1 MSPTVPVQRSTTGAA
16 NVLLT
21 QHVFP
26 SARQK
31 SSPWLFMQHVAGV
44 PHTPQKTAAGAGNAD
59 ANKHVASELHTLCLE
74 QRETC
79 HPPNWCSTRPPEQ
92 QTYCHSK
99 CSLQRKARKR
109 GKWKPRRPCQRDR
122 RVQLSGCKPQLPTA
136 RQGGAWRRAAAS
148 RSRARGYGVPAA
160 AALPSSG
167 LDPGSGWC

>member
-44 PHTPQKTAAGAGNAD
+44 PHTPQKNGSRSRQRRRKQTCSQRVAYSVPGTAGNLSPSKLVQHTPARAAD
-59 ANKHVASELHTLCLE
+59 VLPQQVFPAAEGQEEGEVEAQEALPARPASAVVRL
-74 QRETC
+74 
-79 HPPNWCSTRPPEQ
+79 
-92 QTYCHSK
+92 
-99 CSLQRKARKR
+99 
-109 GKWKPRRPCQRDR
+109 
-122 RVQLSGCKPQLPTA
+122 
-136 RQGGAWRRAAAS
+136 RAAAS